1 MCLFLY
7 FSYFQLNLGNKS
19 GRGSGVSMALQNL
32 VNSAISGTDANKDT
46 SAKTSR
52 SPSLSG
58 FSLKSFCLHYD
69 IWIYLIKTSNRW
81 IHSEFCFVNSLWT
94 SEFFFSQEIYLD
106 DAIYTFL
113 FPWSLKI
120 WIKLIL
126 LPVYFI
132 GTLLYRIINFVTPSR
147 PASKHSRN
155 CIAQTTWYLW
165 TSNWV

>member
-81 IHSEFCFVNSLWT
+81 IHSEFCFVSSLWT
-94 SEFFFSQEIYLD
+94 SEFFFFSRDISRWCHLHIPFSLVFKNLD
-106 DAIYTFL
+106 QVDFA
-113 FPWSLKI
+113 SC
-120 WIKLIL
+120 IL
-126 LPVYFI
+126 HWHLA
-132 GTLLYRIINFVTPSR
+132 L
-147 PASKHSRN
+147 
-155 CIAQTTWYLW
+155 
-165 TSNWV
+165 